1 MSNFR
6 QLIDEM
12 KMMLN
17 DNPSLTLTDFITETF
32 ILPEGFDD
40 GMGQP
45 SAPSQ
50 APQPTPTQPVNQQTN
65 NNNEQIP
72 VENKISGIEKEL
84 TDIRK
89 ISLNVITRLAD
100 QPSSEQY
107 QLMKKI
113 WNTVDKAIEN
123 GNNGGS
129 TEA

>member
-1 MSNFR
+1 MDKFR

-17 DNPSLTLTDFITETF
+17 DKPSLTLTDFLTETF

-40 GMGQP
+40 GMGQTSTP
-45 SAPSQ
+45 PAQ
-50 APQPTPTQPVNQQTN
+50 TPQPTTTQPVNQQ
-65 NNNEQIP
+65 NNNEQVP

-129 TEA
+129 TES